1 MIEVRPV
8 RSEEFD
14 EYARMILDA
23 YPAMFSDVTEE
34 RRQGWVER
42 MRKTN
47 QEEGPV
53 KHYGCYRGGAMVG
66 GMRLHDFYMTVYES
80 KVFTGGVGNVFVDLT
95 RKKEHV
101 SKDMM
106 KWFHRHYLERGA
118 ALAVLYPFR
127 PDFYRRMGYG
137 YGRKMNKYRFRPVDL
152 PRGDKDHV
160 DWMKDDDAPLLLEC
174 YNRYAHATHGMIEKQ
189 LPYFERMLKRSKV
202 VGYMRGGEV
211 EGFLAFG
218 FKKLDPDHMLLQDI
232 EVQTLIYLN
241 REALLGLLAFLRTQQ
256 DQVERVVLCTM
267 DDDLHFI
274 MDDPRDGEPHIFYT
288 SQETNVQGVGIMYRV
303 LDTRG
308 LLRQLENHSFGG
320 VDLRLRL
327 NVVDTFLPDNHGST
341 LVHFTG
347 GKPKVVDKGG
357 FDVELALSVE
367 WLSSLIMGVV
377 DLRKLWAYGLVEVS
391 DASYLETLD
400 AAFRTHVKPVTI
412 EEF

>member
-1 MIEVRPV
+1 MSEVRLV
-8 RSEEFD
+8 KREEFD
-14 EYARMILDA
+14 EYARMTLDA

-53 KHYGCYRGGAMVG
+53 KYYGCYRGGAMVG

-80 KVFTGGVGNVFVDLT
+80 SVFTGGVGNVFVDLA

-106 KWFHRHYLERGA
+106 EWFHRHYLERGA

-137 YGRKMNKYRFRPVDL
+137 YGRKMNKYRFRPGDL
-152 PRGDKDHV
+152 PRVNKDNV
-160 DWMKDDDAPLLLEC
+160 DWMRDGDAPLLLEC
-174 YNRYAHATHGMIEKQ
+174 YNRYAHGTHGMIEKQ
-189 LPYFERMLKRSKV
+189 LPYFERLLKRSKV
-202 VGYMRGGEV
+202 VGYKRSGEV

-232 EVQTLIYLN
+232 EVQTLIYLS
-241 REALLGLLAFLRTQQ
+241 RDALLGLMAFLRTQL

-267 DDDLHFI
+267 DDDIHFL
-274 MDDPRDGEPHIFYT
+274 MDDPRNGEPHIFYT

-327 NVVDTFLPDNHGST
+327 NVVDTFLPGNHGST

-347 GKPKVVDKGG
+347 GRPEVVDGGG
-357 FDVELALSVE
+357 FDVELTLSVE

-391 DASYLETLD
+391 DSSYVETLD
-400 AAFRTHVKPVTI
+400 SAFRTHVKPVTI